1 MTDKSPTPSPSSHTA
16 DSLETRCV
24 HAGEPRPRPSGAL
37 VAPIY
42 QSSTYEYHGEDY
54 HDVGYL
60 RLSNTPSQLSVAR
73 KIAAL
78 EGAEAALVAASGM
91 SAISATLMAFASAG
105 DHILAQDCLYG
116 GTQGFLRGELHRF
129 GVSHSPID
137 PQRPESWE
145 ALLKPTTRVIY
156 VETLTNPLVQVA
168 DLEAVVAFAR
178 EHDLVSVI
186 DNTFAS
192 PVNFRPAEHGFDLV
206 MESCTKYMNGHSDL
220 IAGSVAGS
228 AEQVHKVKLTLDH
241 LGGALDPHA
250 CFLLQRGLKTLAV
263 RVRAQNGS
271 ALALARLLESHSAVA
286 RVNYPGLASHPEHE
300 RAAALFAGFGGMVSF
315 EMVGGT
321 AAAETLLKAV
331 TLPTVAVSLG
341 GPETLLVRPAAAI
354 HSQFSAEERTASG
367 IADGLIRMSVGL
379 EGTDDLLADLTQA
392 LEAV

>member
-1 MTDKSPTPSPSSHTA
+1 MTSKSPPHSA
-16 DSLETRCV
+16 RSLETRCI

-60 RLSNTPSQLSVAR
+60 RLSNTPSQVSVAN

-78 EGAEAALVAASGM
+78 EGAEAALVTSSGM
-91 SAISATLMAFASAG
+91 AAISATLMSLASAG

-116 GTQGFLRGELHRF
+116 GTQGFLRGELKRF
-129 GVSHSPID
+129 GVEHTAID
-137 PQRPESWE
+137 PQRPESW
-145 ALLKPTTRVIY
+145 AAHLQPTTRLIY

-178 EHDLVSVI
+178 EHGLVSVI

-192 PVNFRPAEHGFDLV
+192 PVNFRPAERGFDLV

-228 AEQVHKVKLTLDH
+228 AELVHRVKLTLDH

-263 RVRAQNGS
+263 RVRAQNSS
-271 ALALARLLESHSAVA
+271 ALAIARLLESHPAVA
-286 RVNYPGLASHPEHE
+286 RVNYPGLASHAEHA
-300 RAAALFAGFGGMVSF
+300 RAAALFDGFGGMVSF

-321 AAAETLLKAV
+321 VAAETLLQAV

-341 GPETLLVRPAAAI
+341 GPETLMVRPAAAI
-354 HSQFSAEERTASG
+354 HSQFSAEERAASG

-379 EGTDDLLADLTQA
+379 EGTEDLLADFAGA
-392 LEAV
+392 LEQVG